1 MRNSHFPGPCRS
13 SLTGDS
19 TAGQR
24 EPDSSV
30 DLRSSGLVVGEGDDR
45 GRVWGP
51 GTVCGERDVGQCS
64 TSSSCSSVAEYQP
77 SLSSSL
83 AVS

>member
-1 MRNSHFPGPCRS
+1 MRNSHFPGPCGS

-19 TAGQR
+19 TVGQR

-30 DLRSSGLVVGEGDDR
+30 DVRSSGLVGGEGDDR

-51 GTVCGERDVGQCS
+51 GTVCGERDVG
-64 TSSSCSSVAEYQP
+64 
-77 SLSSSL
+77 
-83 AVS
+83 